1 MKKLNEVNVNVV
13 KQTQTFSVSQR
24 FTFDVTMDITCE
36 NHQQALMEGLQK
48 LSEYAVAI
56 PELTLTL
63 HDGTVITPHID
74 NYSTNDDEELSAMDE
89 NEEILFAN
97 EVDDKISVEE
107 VEQLISQKNKARKA
121 GELELADEIEEK
133 LIDMGVE
140 IEALPLGT
148 KWRWVK

>member
-1 MKKLNEVNVNVV
+1 MTKLNEVNVNVV
-13 KQTQTFSVSQR
+13 KETQTFSISQR

-74 NYSTNDDEELSAMDE
+74 DYSTNGDEDLTAMDE
-89 NEEILFAN
+89 NEEIKFVH
-97 EVDDKISVEE
+97 EMGEDDEDSE
-107 VEQLISQKNKARKA
+107 
-121 GELELADEIEEK
+121 
-133 LIDMGVE
+133 
-140 IEALPLGT
+140 
-148 KWRWVK
+148 

>member
-13 KQTQTFSVSQR
+13 KETQTFSISQR

-36 NHQQALMEGLQK
+36 NHQQAIQEGLRK

-63 HDGTVITPHID
+63 HDGTVVTPHID

-89 NEEILFAN
+89 NE
-97 EVDDKISVEE
+97 KIKFVHEVEE
-107 VEQLISQKNKARKA
+107 EE
-121 GELELADEIEEK
+121 GE
-133 LIDMGVE
+133 
-140 IEALPLGT
+140 
-148 KWRWVK
+148 